1 MRFAFPT
8 AIALGIAFR
17 PCRDDDLPFFA
28 RLYASTRA
36 EEVAQTGWPAEA
48 QDRFL
53 AQQFDAQ
60 HRHYAQHYP
69 NAERLVV
76 ERDGQPV
83 GRVYV
88 DEEGERLH
96 LIDIALL
103 PEARGHGIGGAILS
117 DLLRDA
123 QGGGRTVAIYVEK
136 NNRARHLYQRLGF
149 VRIGEQGV
157 YDYWE
162 WRGAGA
168 APP

>member
-1 MRFAFPT
+1 MRIAFPT

-17 PCRDDDLPFFA
+17 PCRDDDLSFLA

-48 QDRFL
+48 QHRFL

-60 HRHYAQHYP
+60 HRHYARHYP
-69 NAERLVV
+69 NAKRLVV

-88 DEEGERLH
+88 DEEAERLH

-103 PEARGHGIGGAILS
+103 PEARGRGIGGAILA
-117 DLLRDA
+117 DLLREA
-123 QGGGRTVAIYVEK
+123 RGGGRTVAIYVEK
-136 NNRARHLYQRLGF
+136 HNRARHLYRRLGF
-149 VRIGEQGV
+149 VPIADEDV
-157 YDYWE
+157 YDYRE
-162 WRGAGA
+162 WRGAA
-168 APP
+168 VAPS